1 MLTPFSP
8 FDINCKELN
17 LKNLWKCIFTASR
30 RASFWYFSNVT
41 LNHRGSPLNQYLLEF
56 SWILLQH
63 LVVTSKM
70 ELFVRKNGYIIML
83 MTVVTESFV
92 LNVTGLLDWTLK
104 HIDKCRLRQYQ
115 YSIRHLHIQ
124 THQKNTKTKCQI
136 YSKLA
141 INSPERHHVLLL
153 LILNIFCTW
162 LYSYYCW
169 IWTNKC
175 WLGLRNYISRK

>member
-1 MLTPFSP
+1 MYFYGIQESEFLIFSRCYTQSQGFTPQPISIRIFMDLATTFSCNIQDGA
-8 FDINCKELN
+8 FCEKKWVYNNRE
-17 LKNLWKCIFTASR
+17 
-30 RASFWYFSNVT
+30 
-41 LNHRGSPLNQYLLEF
+41 
-56 SWILLQH
+56 
-63 LVVTSKM
+63 
-70 ELFVRKNGYIIML
+70 ML

-153 LILNIFCTW
+153 LILNIFCT
-162 LYSYYCW
+162 
-169 IWTNKC
+169 
-175 WLGLRNYISRK
+175 